1 MTSLFSNKRLL
12 NYQQR
17 IYRLRVFT
25 LVFLTLLLTPISL
38 VLYKGYT
45 QFEQDLLTEYQ
56 SKTQEIT
63 SQLNL
68 RLFKRIVFDNAL
80 STREF
85 NYYQH
90 IYNPSTQ
97 KISRVPSPLSN
108 PDYHTRFTGLIGYF
122 QLDKEGN
129 FNSPVWPHTIKSP
142 KRLITPQDDKEM
154 RERKKLAL
162 NLYNITAKSNELN
175 TLIDH
180 DLSANNEKFLLL
192 SDVAGY
198 LIFYRIVS
206 VNDIKQLQGYII
218 DVEAYLN
225 DQIANTLKTVLF
237 KNTIA
242 VTVAPNRTN
251 ADNVYLIYKSDP
263 QGTSSITSTKHLD
276 DQLTQQVLNSHALR
290 WPFKDYKLTY
300 STSQLILPLA
310 ATYSLGLMALLMVG
324 IVLGCY
330 GFYRLGV
337 KHITLAEQRLNFVS
351 SVSHELKTP
360 LTSIRMY
367 SEMLKSGMVPSE
379 EYKSEYYEFIHS
391 ESERLSRLIDNI
403 LQLSKLSQPQHNIKP
418 QYTKLSI
425 LSDIIQS
432 KVSSLL
438 LKNNFKINISSDFEH
453 PEHVLLYVDLDAFS
467 QIVINI
473 TDNAIKFFDTE
484 KIQDD
489 KRQRIEV
496 NFTAEPNIKNHIM
509 MEIRD
514 YGEGI
519 SPEQESKIFELFYR
533 GGNELTRST
542 QGTGIGLALVNELV
556 LAQQGT
562 INVERMSPG
571 LSMKVRFKSKGH

>member
-1 MTSLFSNKRLL
+1 MKSLFSDKCVLR
-12 NYQQR
+12 YQQR
-17 IYRLRVFT
+17 INRLRGFT

-56 SKTQEIT
+56 NKTQEIT

-85 NYYQH
+85 DHYQH
-90 IYNPSTQ
+90 IYNPNNKQ
-97 KISRVPSPLSN
+97 ISRVPSPLAN
-108 PDYHTRFTGLIGYF
+108 PNYHTRFTGLIGYF

-129 FNSPVWPHTIKSP
+129 FNSPVWPHTIKSSE
-142 KRLITPQDDKEM
+142 RLISPQDDKEM
-154 RERKKLAL
+154 RERKKIAL
-162 NLYNITAKSNELN
+162 NLYNITAKSNELK

-180 DLSANNEKFLLL
+180 NLSANNEKFLLL

-206 VNDIKQLQGYII
+206 VNDKKQLQGYII

-225 DQIANTLKTVLF
+225 EQIANTLKTVLF

-251 ADNVYLIYKSDP
+251 ADNVYLIYKSNP

-310 ATYSLGLMALLMVG
+310 ATYSLGLMALLVLG

-330 GFYRLGV
+330 GFYHLGV
-337 KHITLAEQRLNFVS
+337 KQLRLAEQRLNFVS

-379 EYKSEYYEFIHS
+379 EYKLEYYEFIHC

-403 LQLSKLSQPQHNIKP
+403 LQLSKLSQPQHTVEP

-425 LSDIIQS
+425 LIDIIHS
-432 KVSSLL
+432 KVSSLVV
-438 LKNNFKINISSDFEH
+438 KNAFQLDMLNDFND
-453 PEHVLLYVDLDAFS
+453 PDNVLVLVDLDAFS
-467 QIVINI
+467 QVVINI
-473 TDNAIKFFDTE
+473 TDNAVKFFDHDT
-484 KIQDD
+484 IQD
-489 KRQRIEV
+489 KARQKIDFIFKV
-496 NFTAEPNIKNHIM
+496 DPKNKDQLC

-514 YGEGI
+514 YGDGI
-519 SPEQESKIFELFYR
+519 SAEQQSKIFELFYR
-533 GGNELTRST
+533 GGSELTRST

-556 LAQQGT
+556 SAQQGT
-562 INVERMSPG
+562 IQVERMSPG
-571 LSMKVRFKSKGH
+571 LSMKVCFKYKTL